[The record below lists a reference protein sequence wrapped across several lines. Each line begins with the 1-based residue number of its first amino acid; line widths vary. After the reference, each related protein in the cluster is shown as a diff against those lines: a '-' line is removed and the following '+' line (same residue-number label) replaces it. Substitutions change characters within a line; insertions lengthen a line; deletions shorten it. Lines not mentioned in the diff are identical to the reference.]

1 MDLKLNIMMCVF
13 RTYITA
19 KKKQLYN
26 TKIQYQFT
34 KNTDL
39 KNSSYYGL
47 PICWPIRQYL
57 LYLYRYPNTPIGL
70 LLKRDVEIS
79 CGIDPF
85 FKIH

>member
-1 MDLKLNIMMCVF
+1 MDLKLNIMMFVF
-13 RTYITA
+13 RTYFTT
-19 KKKQLYN
+19 KKKTIVKY
-26 TKIQYQFT
+26 QYQFT

-57 LYLYRYPNTPIGL
+57 LYLYRYPNTLIGL
-70 LLKRDVEIS
+70 LLKPDVEIS